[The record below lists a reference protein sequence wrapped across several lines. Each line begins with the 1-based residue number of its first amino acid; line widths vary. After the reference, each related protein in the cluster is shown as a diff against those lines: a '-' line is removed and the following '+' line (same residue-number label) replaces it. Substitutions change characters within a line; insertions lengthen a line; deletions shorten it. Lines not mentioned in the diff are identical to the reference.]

1 MKKSL
6 LFGFIALLLLLVLD
20 AGMSLHTQVQ
30 LRASQARIVEVA
42 GIRIELRALLAAYV
56 DAETGARGFLLTG
69 EESYLQPYDAALA
82 TLARSDLRMK
92 SLLEPEKE
100 LAELRARIETLGS
113 QRMEALERLIA
124 ERRTHGP
131 EASLAALRQSRGK
144 GLMDDIRAL
153 AFPTLRHRVLLNYRA
168 EAEGI
173 RVETVI
179 TQLLEAVKAPEVG

>member
-113 QRMEALERLIA
+113 QRMEVLERLQ
-124 ERRTHGP
+124 
-131 EASLAALRQSRGK
+131 SLWVAQQARG
-144 GLMDDIRAL
+144 RC
-153 AFPTLRHRVLLNYRA
+153 
-168 EAEGI
+168 
-173 RVETVI
+173 
-179 TQLLEAVKAPEVG
+179 